1 MERKRKARAQ
11 TGAYLAIIAAILV
24 VANIISYSVYK
35 RFDLTKNERFTLSK
49 GSAHLV
55 QSLPKELQVDVY
67 VMRGSPKH
75 EAFVQDLIDLM
86 NEYERAGAGKM
97 HYTVIEP
104 KTEEQRTAAREAGL
118 QEVAF
123 AEGSETSSDQAMVSK
138 GFMGIS
144 FKYGSEKD
152 QIPALSPD
160 MNTGLEFWVTNKI
173 REIRDK
179 AEGSKLKIGVVSGKD
194 EIKLSESCLVAS
206 QGGRGGGPS
215 MKALLEQYFNFYSFE
230 DVDLQNGEAEIN
242 KELAGV
248 ILTQPG
254 KDYTE
259 KELKRIDQF
268 LMLGN
273 KAVTVIAG
281 AVNLKAADA
290 TMKASLNTHGLEKL
304 LDGYGIEMK
313 KEAILDWGRSIAIPM
328 QTQTGRVV
336 ALPAPGIV
344 QAQHD
349 GSLDDKDQLLDN
361 SFAAFFRLDEVGMPF
376 PSTLVP
382 HAEKQPEAQM
392 KVVARSTPRTTID
405 ASDAVD
411 MKYSAEMKPKGEYGQ
426 RAMAIAL
433 EGTIKSAFG
442 GGDVGGAN
450 VPGQSKDKSR
460 LLVISASQF
469 LCNPFARSGNPPAM
483 PPQMQMMGGMGGDE
497 ELQMISG
504 MYAQKYVTYAIL
516 ALKNT
521 LDWMGGDPDLLATS
535 AKLLGESNLTYGD
548 IKKPKQEAGD
558 DEQAL
563 IKKAEEYKGER
574 KHVQGMVQWSL
585 TLVAPALFA
594 AFGIFRWRRR
604 ESARDSIS
612 LD

>member
-1 MERKRKARAQ
+1 MERKRKAKAQ
-11 TGAYLAIIAAILV
+11 TGAYLTIIAAILV
-24 VANIISYSVYK
+24 VANVISYSVYK

-55 QSLPKELQVDVY
+55 SSLPKELQVDVY

-75 EAFVQDLIDLM
+75 EAFVQDLVDMM
-86 NEYERAGAGKM
+86 NEYERASAGKM

-104 KTEEQRTAAREAGL
+104 KTEEQRTQAREAGL
-118 QEVAF
+118 QEIAF
-123 AEGSETSSDQAMVSK
+123 AEGSETGADQAMVSK

-179 AEGSKLKIGVVSGKD
+179 AEGTKLKIGVISGKD

-215 MKALLEQYFNFYSFE
+215 MKALLEQYFNFYQFE
-230 DVDLQNGEAEIN
+230 DVDLQNGDAEIN

-248 ILTQPG
+248 IVTQPG

-304 LDGYGIEMK
+304 LEGYGVEMK

-349 GSLDDKDQLLDN
+349 PGLDDKEQLLDN

-382 HAEKQPEAQM
+382 HPEKQPEGQM
-392 KVVARSTPRTTID
+392 KVVARSTPRTTVD
-405 ASDAVD
+405 GSDNVD
-411 MKYSAEMKPKGEYGQ
+411 MKYSADWRPKGEYGQ
-426 RAMAIAL
+426 RAMAVAL

-442 GGDVGGAN
+442 GGDGGGFT
-450 VPGQSKDKSR
+450 VPDKSKDKSR

-469 LCNPFARSGNPPAM
+469 LCNPFARSGNPPPM
-483 PPQMQMMGGMGGDE
+483 PPQMAMMGGMGGDE

-535 AKLLGESNLTYGD
+535 AKLLGESNLTYAD

-574 KHVQGMVQWSL
+574 KRVQGMVQWSL

-604 ESARDSIS
+604 ESARDAIS

>member
-1 MERKRKARAQ
+1 MERKQKAKAQ

-24 VANIISYSVYK
+24 VANVISYSVHK
-35 RFDLTKNERFTLSK
+35 RWDLTKNERFTLSK

-55 QSLPKELQVDVY
+55 QTLPKELQIDVY

-75 EAFVQDLIDLM
+75 EAFVQDLVDLM
-86 NEYERAGAGKM
+86 NEYEQASAGKM

-104 KTEEQRTAAREAGL
+104 KTEEQRTQAREAGL
-118 QEVAF
+118 QEIAF
-123 AEGSETSSDQAMVSK
+123 AEGSETGTDQAMVSK

-160 MNTGLEFWVTNKI
+160 MGQGLEFWVTNKI

-179 AEGSKLKIGVVSGKD
+179 AEGTKLKIGVVSGKD
-194 EIKLSESCLVAS
+194 EIKLSEPCLVAA

-215 MKALLEQYFNFYSFE
+215 MKQLLEQYFNFYQFE
-230 DVDLQNGEAEIN
+230 DVDLKEGEAEIN

-248 ILTQPG
+248 ILTQPA
-254 KDYTE
+254 KDYSE

-281 AVNLKAADA
+281 AVNLKASDA

-349 GSLDDKDQLLDN
+349 GSLDEKEQFLDN

-392 KVVARSTPRTTID
+392 KVVARSTPRSTADT
-405 ASDAVD
+405 SDAID
-411 MKYSAEMKPKGEYGQ
+411 MKYSADWRPKGEYGQ
-426 RAMAIAL
+426 RAMAVAL

-450 VPGQSKDKSR
+450 VPAQSKDKSR

-469 LCNPFARSGNPPAM
+469 LCNPFARSGNPPPM
-483 PPQMQMMGGMGGDE
+483 PPQMAMMGGMGGDE

-535 AKLLGESNLTYGD
+535 AKLLGESNLTYAD
-548 IKKPKQEAGD
+548 IKKPRQEAGD

-574 KHVQGMVQWSL
+574 KKVQGMVQWSL

-604 ESARDSIS
+604 ESARDSMS

>member
-11 TGAYLAIIAAILV
+11 TGAYLTLIAAILV
-24 VANIISYSVYK
+24 VVNFISYAVYK

-55 QSLPKELQVDVY
+55 ASLPKELQVDVY

-86 NEYERAGAGKM
+86 NEYERAGGGKL
-97 HYTVIEP
+97 HYTIVEP
-104 KTEEQRTAAREAGL
+104 KTEEQRTSAREAGM

-152 QIPALSPD
+152 QIPALSPE
-160 MNTGLEFWVTNKI
+160 MSQGLEFWVTNKI

-179 AEGSKLKIGVVSGKD
+179 AEGTKLKIGVLSGKD
-194 EIKLSESCLVAS
+194 EIKLSDACLVAAPP
-206 QGGRGGGPS
+206 GRGGGPS
-215 MKALLEQYFNFYSFE
+215 MKALLEQYFNFYQFE
-230 DVDLQNGEAEIN
+230 DVDLKNGDAEIN

-248 ILTQPG
+248 IITQPG

-259 KELKRIDQF
+259 KELRRVDQF

-290 TMKASLNTHGLEKL
+290 TMKATLNLHGLDKL

-313 KEAILDWGRSIAIPM
+313 KEAILDWGRSVAIPM
-328 QTQTGRVV
+328 QTQTGRVI

-349 GSLDDKDQLLDN
+349 SSLDDKEQLLDN

-382 HAEKQPEAQM
+382 HREKQPEAEM
-392 KVVARSTPRTTID
+392 KVVARSTPRSTVD
-405 ASDAVD
+405 ASDSVD
-411 MKYSAEMKPKGEYGQ
+411 MKYSAEMRPKGEAGQ
-426 RAMAIAL
+426 RAMAVAL
-433 EGTIKSAFG
+433 EGKIKSAFG
-442 GGDVGGAN
+442 GGDTLGSA
-450 VPGQSKDKSR
+450 VPAESKDKSR

-469 LCNPFARSGNPPAM
+469 LCNPFARSGNPPPM

-497 ELQMISG
+497 ELQMVSG
-504 MYAQKYVTYAIL
+504 LYAQKYVTYAIL

-521 LDWMGGDPDLLATS
+521 LDWMGGDADLLATS

-548 IKKPKQEAGD
+548 IQKPKQQAGD

-563 IKKAEEYKGER
+563 IKKAEDYNGER
-574 KHVQGMVQWSL
+574 KRVQGWVQWSL
-585 TLVAPALFA
+585 TLLAPAMFA

-604 ESARDSIS
+604 ESARDNIS

>member
-11 TGAYLAIIAAILV
+11 TGAYLTLIAAILV
-24 VANIISYSVYK
+24 VVNFISYAVYK

-55 QSLPKELQVDVY
+55 ASLPKELQVDVY

-86 NEYERAGAGKM
+86 NEYERAGGGKL
-97 HYTVIEP
+97 HYTIVEP
-104 KTEEQRTAAREAGL
+104 KTEEQRTSAREAGM

-160 MNTGLEFWVTNKI
+160 MSQGLEFWVTNKI

-179 AEGSKLKIGVVSGKD
+179 AEGTKLKIGVISGKD
-194 EIKLSESCLVAS
+194 EIKLSDACLVAAPP
-206 QGGRGGGPS
+206 GRGGGPS
-215 MKALLEQYFNFYSFE
+215 MKALLEQYFNFYQFE
-230 DVDLQNGEAEIN
+230 DVDLKNGDAEIN

-259 KELKRIDQF
+259 KELRRVDQF

-290 TMKASLNTHGLEKL
+290 TMKASLNLHGLEKL

-313 KEAILDWGRSIAIPM
+313 KEAILDWGRSVAIPM

-349 GSLDDKDQLLDN
+349 GSLDDKEQLLDN

-392 KVVARSTPRTTID
+392 KVVARSTPRSTVD
-405 ASDAVD
+405 ASENVD
-411 MKYSAEMKPKGEYGQ
+411 MKYSAEMRPKGEAGQ
-426 RAMAIAL
+426 RAMAVAL
-433 EGTIKSAFG
+433 EGKIKSAFG
-442 GGDVGGAN
+442 GGDTLGSA
-450 VPGQSKDKSR
+450 VPAESKDKSR

-469 LCNPFARSGNPPAM
+469 LCNPFARSGNPPPM

-504 MYAQKYVTYAIL
+504 LYAQKYVTYAIL

-521 LDWMGGDPDLLATS
+521 LDWMGGDADLLATS

-548 IKKPKQEAGD
+548 IQKPKQQAGD

-563 IKKAEEYKGER
+563 IKKAEDYKGER
-574 KHVQGMVQWSL
+574 KRVQGWVQWSL
-585 TLVAPALFA
+585 TLLAPAMFA

-604 ESARDSIS
+604 ESARDNIS